1 MNIVMSPSNLKT
13 FRDCPRKFQAKYI
26 TKEVKFVQTPA
37 AARGEQLHTLMESAV
52 KHGWESIQWPE
63 PANIEHARGFIQ
75 TIWNLKASGWSVKA
89 ELEAATDGLGNV
101 TGWWDKPPQNFIRS
115 KIDVCATHPDKD
127 YAIII
132 DWKTG
137 KTYKEDE
144 IQLVVNA
151 LCLYPITGLTKYRAM
166 FAYLDSGD
174 VKDATTELDIV
185 HPATYELK
193 DNSPVYEVMNIIR
206 NLRQAYNENHW
217 PATKNRFCNWCEVGD
232 CAYK

>member
-137 KTYKEDE
+137 KVYDTDL
-144 IQLVVNA
+144 IQLAVNA
-151 LCLYPITGLTKYRAM
+151 LCLYPITGKTKYQAM
-166 FAYLDSGD
+166 FAYLDSGT
-174 VKDATTELDIV
+174 VRDASLEIDIL

-193 DNSPVYEVMNIIR
+193 DNSPLYDVMQTIR
-206 NLRQAYNENHW
+206 NLKQAYDEDKWPMVKNKFCHW
-217 PATKNRFCNWCEVGD
+217 CDVPD
-232 CAYK
+232 CPNK